1 MRLSKNLTLSEVTK
15 SNTAIKKNI
24 PNQPTKQHLQ
34 NLTVLAQ
41 KVFQPIRDY
50 FDKPI
55 YISSGYRSKELNK
68 YIGGASRSQHSKGEA
83 IDIDNDFRNS
93 VTNKEIFDYIK
104 DNLDFDQLIW
114 EFGHE
119 PKWLHVSYKSKK
131 DNRRQ
136 VLVTKK
142 RGKYFTWEDCDN
154 C

>member
-41 KVFQPIRDY
+41 NVFQPIREY
-50 FDKPI
+50 FNKPI

-104 DNLDFDQLIW
+104 DNLDFDQLISEGGTIDNPAW
-114 EFGHE
+114 I
-119 PKWLHVSYKSKK
+119 HVSYKSNG
-131 DNRRQ
+131 NRNK
-136 VLVTKK
+136 VL
-142 RGKYFTWEDCDN
+142 RMENGKYYN
-154 C
+154 YGSI